1 MFVRAGCQWQLR
13 KVTFFLPS
21 TAWRL
26 HSFVRLQYSKL
37 ALFNPPLLDLAVT
50 VTFGLQ
56 LFVFVYDLP
65 LEQGFSLCF
74 SLEIAIGC
82 PFFFFSLSCM
92 RVPPGLTHMCYSRF
106 HWQREVN
113 VIRSPLPRTTNGPY
127 FGTCLHASSW
137 SKLMQIFSGGVYL
150 PSATSHTITFSI
162 SNSFFVN
169 TTDFLLMRPGP
180 RFCG

>member
-13 KVTFFLPS
+13 KVTFLTNSVYRRRQILPS

-82 PFFFFSLSCM
+82 PFFFLFVVHACATRANTYVLLPLPLATGGKRDPEPAATDNKRAVYFGMPARELLIKINADFLRWCLSSE
-92 RVPPGLTHMCYSRF
+92 RNLTHNHF
-106 HWQREVN
+106 F
-113 VIRSPLPRTTNGPY
+113 Y
-127 FGTCLHASSW
+127 F
-137 SKLMQIFSGGVYL
+137 
-150 PSATSHTITFSI
+150 
-162 SNSFFVN
+162 
-169 TTDFLLMRPGP
+169 
-180 RFCG
+180 